1 MTMRLFGP
9 ASAAWWRR
17 STGWRSWAKPA
28 TDAKPSTWLA
38 PFSRIWRCWTSA
50 CQNGL
55 ETAERIQHD
64 FPHTCVIIISM
75 HATPQFVSKALRSGA
90 KGYLLKGAS
99 REELE
104 LALRTVRAGQVYLSS
119 AISRDVIERYLEP
132 AADLVPVTLTT
143 RQREILQLIAE
154 SKSTKEIASILKLS
168 AKTVESHRLQLM
180 DRLDIRDVAGLVRY
194 AIRQGLVS
202 AEH

>member
-1 MTMRLFGP
+1 
-9 ASAAWWRR
+9 
-17 STGWRSWAKPA
+17 
-28 TDAKPSTWLA
+28 
-38 PFSRIWRCWTSA
+38 
-50 CQNGL
+50 
-55 ETAERIQHD
+55 
-64 FPHTCVIIISM
+64 
-75 HATPQFVSKALRSGA
+75 
-90 KGYLLKGAS
+90 
-99 REELE
+99 
-104 LALRTVRAGQVYLSS
+104 VRAGQVYLSS